1 MHAKKTNKTKV
12 LAVVLALVL
21 VIGCAAG
28 ATLAWLKVETT
39 PVVNTFTYGDINIDL
54 KEHKLQAD
62 GTLGTE
68 LVTENKDYKMVPGI
82 TLPKDPFVTV
92 EPDSEACW
100 LFVKIEAENG
110 AALKT
115 VDDTYPAGTYLVYEV
130 ATGWTPLAGYAGVYY
145 IKVDAD
151 TAKAGITNDVL
162 ADNQVKV
169 LETVTKDMM
178 KAIKDGA
185 PAPKLT
191 FTAYAIQLANAEGE
205 FAVVDAWKE
214 IGA

>member
-62 GTLGTE
+62 GTLGSE

-92 EPDSEACW
+92 VKDSEACW
-100 LFVKIEAENG
+100 LFVKIVAENG
-110 AALKT
+110 VALKT
-115 VDDTYPAGTYLVYEV
+115 DGNYPEGTYLVYEV
-130 ATGWTPLAGYAGVYY
+130 DGDWTPLAGYAGVYY

-151 TAKAGITNDVL
+151 TAKAGNTYQVL
-162 ADNQVKV
+162 ANDQVKV
-169 LETVTKDMM
+169 LETVTKTMM
-178 KAIKDGA
+178 EEIKNGD